1 MATTKL
7 KRRKR
12 NLEKLFT
19 NLSIYLPYNE
29 KKKREKTINKEYQI
43 NIDIHKEHFNNYSM
57 ILTLPP
63 FLYKTKFQNSVSPL
77 AFPSDYQSI
86 L

>member
-63 FLYKTKFQNSVSPL
+63 L
-77 AFPSDYQSI
+77 SI
-86 L
+86 

>member
-29 KKKREKTINKEYQI
+29 KKKKRKNNK
-43 NIDIHKEHFNNYSM
+43 
-57 ILTLPP
+57 
-63 FLYKTKFQNSVSPL
+63 
-77 AFPSDYQSI
+77 
-86 L
+86 